1 MATWA
6 DVCDL
11 AERLPGTVLGQAH
24 EGSPAWYAGRH
35 TFARL
40 RWDDQDQDL
49 VQVWSGDMDTGRALA
64 SRSEVFPVIQTFE
77 YRVSVWGRL
86 DLLEREELAELVLDS
101 YDIRGGRRRRG
112 GIGLADLL
120 S

>member
-11 AERLPGTVLGQAH
+11 AERLPGAVLGQAH

-40 RWDDQDQDL
+40 RWDDEDRDL
-49 VQVWSGDMDTGRALA
+49 VQVWSGDMDTGKALA
-64 SRSEVFPVIQTFE
+64 LRAKTFPVIHTFE

-86 DLLEREELAELVLDS
+86 DLLEREELAELLLDS

-112 GIGLADLL
+112 DVGLAELL
-120 S
+120 T

>member
-11 AERLPGTVLGQAH
+11 ARRLPKAVLGQAH

-35 TFARL
+35 PFARL
-40 RWDDQDQDL
+40 RWDDEDREL
-49 VQVWSGDMDTGRALA
+49 VQVWTGDMDTGKALA
-64 SRSEVFPVIQTFE
+64 PRGAVFPVIHTFE
-77 YRVSVWGRL
+77 YRVSMWGRL
-86 DLLEREELAELVLDS
+86 DLLDREELAELLLDS

-112 GIGLADLL
+112 DVGLADLL
-120 S
+120 A